1 VHSGK
6 ERQIQ
11 LFEELILQI
20 TSLADLLIQGHRAIA
35 ILEFKRSWNQSIFD
49 FSIICSV
56 KNWTC

>member
-1 VHSGK
+1 VDSRQ

-11 LFEELILQI
+11 FLKEGIVEI

-49 FSIICSV
+49 FSIVCSV
-56 KNWTC
+56 TNWTC